1 MSIHVEP
8 CPVLSLSL
16 FRHYSLF
23 YHLYQHR
30 TAEGHMSEQ
39 LAEVQQKHCTRDK
52 REEIKIY
59 FIKLSEEVS

>member
-1 MSIHVEP
+1 
-8 CPVLSLSL
+8 
-16 FRHYSLF
+16 
-23 YHLYQHR
+23 
-30 TAEGHMSEQ
+30 MSEQ